1 MNSDKVP
8 KVAVAV
14 FILKGEKVLV
24 GQRLAG
30 AGTSCFS
37 VPSGHLEFE
46 LGDDKANKVTPKTS
60 DESSEEI
67 ERAHQDKVTRGIT
80 EGQSGHLDGM
90 SPYLLHASD
99 TPGQI
104 YVTELLRDGNYGEWV
119 NDMRDALFAKN
130 KIGFVDGS
138 IPMPKPNSP
147 YLQQWMRCNAMVKG
161 WLKSAMDKDMRS
173 SVRYANT
180 ARDIWEDL
188 EERFGKGSAPRAFE
202 IRRSVV
208 LLKQEKASVSSY
220 YAKLKSLWDE
230 MMAIS
235 PLPRCVCSGC
245 TCNISKQ
252 LVHMKE
258 KEQLYDFLMG
268 LGEEFSTVKSQ
279 ILSAKPTPSLGH
291 AYHMVSEDEQ
301 HRQISAAH
309 KPMVEAAAFQMQKGR
324 IDRPICGHCQKTGH
338 TEDQCYEIIG
348 YPANWRKGPRDKKGW
363 QHVHQKVA
371 PKAAQVNTDMNLL
384 QGLTQA
390 QLTKLAQLLNTDE
403 DKLRPVETMEK
414 SSCNMAGKINGKN
427 LWVID
432 SGATDHIFCDD
443 SLLNNVESKY
453 GEFPVTIPNG
463 DKVAVS
469 SIGGTKLPNGMQISR
484 VLNIPDFQCNL
495 VSVGRLT
502 KDFDCALTFFS
513 DFCIMQDLPSRKLIG
528 VGRMHGGLYYMEP
541 AYREGMAMSVKSKDS
556 SIWHRRLGH
565 ASRYP
570 HGQKGYRVYDPN
582 EQVFHTTRD
591 LIFFEDKF
599 PYKNHVLESEPQIQK
614 PYSQSVD
621 DETEDTM
628 NTVQAQEVDNNR
640 RTEPCMPA
648 VEMDCGEISEIIVDG
663 TNVEDRGS
671 IEPSGV
677 VHEMVQRRSQRER
690 RMPKYLENYET
701 TLLPSISPS
710 TPTTP
715 SASSTCCFHQCA
727 AREVMEEAGLELK
740 NIETL
745 KVINHVFHNEAKPS
759 HYVVLLIRAEL
770 SDPDQIPENVE
781 PDRCES
787 WDWYEWNHMP
797 KPLTPPLQL
806 ILKSGFNPFSAN
818 VQN

>member
-1 MNSDKVP
+1 MVS
-8 KVAVAV
+8 
-14 FILKGEKVLV
+14 
-24 GQRLAG
+24 
-30 AGTSCFS
+30 
-37 VPSGHLEFE
+37 E

-80 EGQSGHLDGM
+80 EGQYRHLDGM

-279 ILSAKPTPSLGH
+279 ILSAKPTPSLGR

-324 IDRPICGHCQKTGH
+324 RDRPICGHCQKTGH

-348 YPANWRKGPRDKKGW
+348 YPAYWRKGPRDKKGW

-414 SSCNMAGKINGKN
+414 SSCNMA
-427 LWVID
+427 
-432 SGATDHIFCDD
+432 DHIVCDD

-463 DKVAVS
+463 DKVAVR

-528 VGRMHGGLYYMEP
+528 VGRMHGGLYYMES
-541 AYREGMAMSVKSKDS
+541 AYREGIAMSVKSKDS

-663 TNVEDRGS
+663 SNFEDRGS

-701 TLLPSISPS
+701 TLPPSISPS

-715 SASSTCCFHQCA
+715 SASSTGLRGQQHAAMQQSLIAMLCCSCLPLNNVVGRPNGRIAYMQICNCLASVGAWQSNDWSIYDTSPFGC
-727 AREVMEEAGLELK
+727 EEAYLDD
-740 NIETL
+740 
-745 KVINHVFHNEAKPS
+745 
-759 HYVVLLIRAEL
+759 LLHITSVRRVR
-770 SDPDQIPENVE
+770 EN
-781 PDRCES
+781 
-787 WDWYEWNHMP
+787 N
-797 KPLTPPLQL
+797 
-806 ILKSGFNPFSAN
+806 
-818 VQN
+818 

>member
-1 MNSDKVP
+1 MAS
-8 KVAVAV
+8 
-14 FILKGEKVLV
+14 
-24 GQRLAG
+24 
-30 AGTSCFS
+30 
-37 VPSGHLEFE
+37 E

-80 EGQSGHLDGM
+80 EGHSGHLDGM

-279 ILSAKPTPSLGH
+279 ILSAKPTPSLGR

-324 IDRPICGHCQKTGH
+324 RDRPICGHCQKTRH

-432 SGATDHIFCDD
+432 SGATDHIVCDD

-453 GEFPVTIPNG
+453 GEFPVTIPNR
-463 DKVAVS
+463 DKVAVR

-556 SIWHRRLGH
+556 SIWHRRLGD

-663 TNVEDRGS
+663 SNVEDRGS

-701 TLLPSISPS
+701 TLPSSISPS

-715 SASSTCCFHQCA
+715 SASSTFP
-727 AREVMEEAGLELK
+727 VYIMDF
-740 NIETL
+740 IS
-745 KVINHVFHNEAKPS
+745 NESNLFSQYSS
-759 HYVVLLIRAEL
+759 HA
-770 SDPDQIPENVE
+770 
-781 PDRCES
+781 
-787 WDWYEWNHMP
+787 
-797 KPLTPPLQL
+797 
-806 ILKSGFNPFSAN
+806 
-818 VQN
+818 